1 MLTDE
6 QLEAALKLIDSRYQ
20 KITEKYLRKVG
31 GTINKI
37 GELNQSSVN
46 GLIQLRR
53 MGVDV
58 RTINRELRKVTGLTK
73 KDLKKLY
80 KKAAQEANTD
90 ARFSY
95 VTKGVEPDN
104 VRWDALVEDIW
115 RQTAGT
121 MDNLANSTVV
131 ADGYKA
137 AVDEAIQAVTMGVT
151 DYNVAIRDTIRQI
164 GTAGM
169 KVQYESG
176 ARKRLDS
183 AVRMNVLDGVRQVQ
197 QKAQELI
204 GEETGADGVEI
215 TAHPH
220 SAPDHEPVQGKQ
232 FDLENFQKMQAGQ
245 RFEDTEGRSYKPF
258 SRPITQWHC
267 RHLVYYIILGVTKP
281 MYAEEQLQQWEE
293 DNQRGCVI
301 DGKHYTTYQATQLM
315 RKLELKIR
323 QQKDTAILAKASGDT
338 ELRRECQGKISTLT
352 KKYKEVAEKA
362 GLKTRFDKTRVEGYK
377 EIKKSSKPG
386 EGGTVGKTVERYS
399 DITQEWRDNAMPNS
413 HAVED
418 AQEVTVSGN
427 TYKVDGHNVVLD
439 YSHHE
444 KEIAEL
450 LEKEFGGE
458 MKMLPRVNN
467 PQGVSTPDYLF
478 RGEGFDLKTI
488 GETTGKNPLLN
499 RIKKAKAQS
508 DNFVFDI
515 TDSGLADSKV
525 LEQITKAFSDKETE
539 FVDKIVIVRNGRV
552 VNVFKRA

>member
-37 GELNQSSVN
+37 GELNPSSIN

-58 RTINRELRKVTGLTK
+58 RTINRELRKATGLTK

-80 KKAAQEANTD
+80 KKAVQEANTD

-95 VTKGVEPDN
+95 VAKGVEPDN
-104 VRWDALVEDIW
+104 VRWEALVEYIW

-151 DYNVAIRDTIRQI
+151 DYNAAIRDTIRKI
-164 GTAGM
+164 GAAGM

-220 SAPDHEPVQGKQ
+220 SAPDHAPVQGKQ
-232 FDLENFQKMQAGQ
+232 FDLENFQRMQTGQ
-245 RFEDTEGRSYKPF
+245 SFADTKGRRYKPF

-281 MYAEEQLQQWEE
+281 MYSEEQLQQWEE

-338 ELRRECQGKISTLT
+338 ELRRECQGKINALT
-352 KKYKEVAEKA
+352 KKYKDVAENA
-362 GLKTRFDKTRVEGYK
+362 GLKTRFDKTRVEGY
-377 EIKKSSKPG
+377 
-386 EGGTVGKTVERYS
+386 R
-399 DITQEWRDNAMPNS
+399 
-413 HAVED
+413 
-418 AQEVTVSGN
+418 
-427 TYKVDGHNVVLD
+427 
-439 YSHHE
+439 
-444 KEIAEL
+444 
-450 LEKEFGGE
+450 
-458 MKMLPRVNN
+458 
-467 PQGVSTPDYLF
+467 
-478 RGEGFDLKTI
+478 
-488 GETTGKNPLLN
+488 ET
-499 RIKKAKAQS
+499 S
-508 DNFVFDI
+508 
-515 TDSGLADSKV
+515 
-525 LEQITKAFSDKETE
+525 ET
-539 FVDKIVIVRNGRV
+539 
-552 VNVFKRA
+552 